1 MDRAAFCKIFRWT
14 NPNVLNVNLYESS
27 ELERFR
33 QEKRR
38 SEHCT
43 VKKQGKMKI
52 KTERGSKL
60 GFGNTSQSKQVLYS
74 SIFEKARG
82 DFTAK
87 G

>member
-1 MDRAAFCKIFRWT
+1 MKVQNNSDLDKKKGA
-14 NPNVLNVNLYESS
+14 VNTH
-27 ELERFR
+27 R
-33 QEKRR
+33 QK
-38 SEHCT
+38 T
-43 VKKQGKMKI
+43 GKMKI

>member
-1 MDRAAFCKIFRWT
+1 MLI
-14 NPNVLNVNLYESS
+14 
-27 ELERFR
+27 
-33 QEKRR
+33 
-38 SEHCT
+38 CT
-43 VKKQGKMKI
+43 KVQNNSDLDKKKGAVKTAPSKKQGKMKI